1 LLAVQWVGA
10 DQLQLVQES
19 WTKNDM
25 SHVSGDLRL
34 AGADL
39 VLGFGAPGLLSS
51 AAVWQMLREKWSRAL
66 IVLCSTAGEISGTQ
80 VQDDS
85 LALNAMRFDH
95 TRLRC
100 AEVVLS
106 DDMSSAEVGRKLA
119 EQLLGGDLVH
129 VFVLSDGLKVNGSE
143 LVAGLTAGLPAHV
156 SVTGGLSGDGAR
168 FERTYVCV
176 NHFDGLH
183 RVAAIGFYGQRLR
196 VSFASMG
203 GWDTFGP
210 ERRVTRSKDN
220 VLYELDGQPAL
231 DLYEQYLGEH
241 ALALPASGLSFPL
254 SVRAARDQ
262 PGVVRTILAIDREAR
277 SLTFAGDVPTGAFAQ
292 LMHASL
298 ERLVGGAEGAAR
310 TCQTGFRDSAPEL
323 AILISCVGRKL
334 VLKQRV
340 EEEVEG
346 VRQVL
351 GESTPLTGFYSY
363 GEISPFTPS
372 ARCELHN
379 QTMTITTLSEA

>member
-1 LLAVQWVGA
+1 MTHVGSTEELAA
-10 DQLQLVQES
+10 
-19 WTKNDM
+19 
-25 SHVSGDLRL
+25 
-34 AGADL
+34 ADL
-39 VLGFGAPGLLSS
+39 VLGFGAPQLLSS
-51 AAVWQMLREKWSRAL
+51 AAVWKKLREKWSTAL
-66 IVLCSTAGEISGTQ
+66 IVACSTAGEISGTQ
-80 VQDDS
+80 VLDDS
-85 LALNAMRFDH
+85 FALTAIRFDH
-95 TRLRC
+95 TRVRC
-100 AEVVLS
+100 AEIVIS
-106 DDMSSAEVGRKLA
+106 EGMSSAEVGRKLA
-119 EQLLGGDLVH
+119 EQLLGIDLAH

-143 LVAGLTAGLPAHV
+143 LVAGLTAGLPSHV

-176 NHFDGLH
+176 NHFDEHH
-183 RVAAIGFYGQRLR
+183 RVAAIGFYGGRLK

-220 VLYELDGQPAL
+220 ILYELDGQPAL

-241 ALALPASGLSFPL
+241 AAALPASGLSFPL

-262 PGVVRTILAIDREAR
+262 LGVVRTILAIDRKAR

-292 LMHASL
+292 LMRANF
-298 ERLVGGAEGAAR
+298 ERLVEGAEGAAR
-310 TCQTGFRDSAPEL
+310 TCQTGFGDSTPEL

-351 GESTPLTGFYSY
+351 GEATPLTGFYSY
-363 GEISPFTPS
+363 GEISPFTPT

>member
-1 LLAVQWVGA
+1 MK
-10 DQLQLVQES
+10 LVQES
-19 WTKNDM
+19 WTANDM
-25 SHVSGDLRL
+25 THVSGALEL
-34 AGADL
+34 AGVDL
-39 VLGFGAPGLLSS
+39 VLGFGAPGLLSDP
-51 AAVWQMLREKWSRAL
+51 AVWKKLREKWSTAL
-66 IVLCSTAGEISGTQ
+66 IVACSTAGEISGTQ
-80 VQDDS
+80 VLDHS
-85 LALNAMRFDH
+85 LALTAMRFDC

-106 DDMSSAEVGRKLA
+106 EGMSSAEVGRKLA
-119 EQLLGGDLVH
+119 EQLIGTDLTH

-143 LVAGLTAGLPAHV
+143 LVAGLTAALPSHV
-156 SVTGGLSGDGAR
+156 SLTGGLSGDGAR

-176 NHFDGLH
+176 NRFDGLH
-183 RVAAIGFYGQRLR
+183 RVAAIGFYGERLK

-210 ERRVTRSKDN
+210 ERRVTRSEHN

-241 ALALPASGLSFPL
+241 AATLPASGLSFPL
-254 SVRAARDQ
+254 SVRSARDQ

-277 SLTFAGDVPTGAFAQ
+277 SLTFAGDVPMGAYAQ
-292 LMHASL
+292 LMHANF
-298 ERLVGGAEGAAR
+298 ERLVEGAEGAAR
-310 TCQTGFRDSAPEL
+310 ICQAGAQDSAPEL

-334 VLKQRV
+334 VLKQRI

-351 GESTPLTGFYSY
+351 GEATPLTGFYSY
-363 GEISPFTPS
+363 GEISPFTPT

>member
-1 LLAVQWVGA
+1 MGRS
-10 DQLQLVQES
+10 DQLKLVQES
-19 WTKNDM
+19 WTTNDM
-25 SHVSGDLRL
+25 THVSGAEEL
-34 AGADL
+34 ARADL
-39 VLGFGAPGLLSS
+39 VLGFGAPQLISD
-51 AAVWQMLREKWSRAL
+51 ANVWRGLREKWSDAL
-66 IVLCSTAGEISGTQ
+66 IVACSTAGEISGTQ
-80 VQDDS
+80 VFDDS
-85 LALNAMRFDH
+85 LALTAIQFDH
-95 TRLRC
+95 TQVRC

-106 DDMSSAEVGRKLA
+106 EGTCSAEVGRRLA
-119 EQLLGGDLVH
+119 EQLVGTDLTH

-143 LVAGLTAGLPAHV
+143 LVAGLTAALPPHV

-176 NHFDGLH
+176 NRFDGLH
-183 RVAAIGFYGQRLR
+183 RVAAIGFYGKRLQ

-210 ERRVTRSKDN
+210 ERRVTRSKEN

-241 ALALPASGLSFPL
+241 AAALPASGLSFPL
-254 SVRAARDQ
+254 SVRSTRDQ

-277 SLTFAGDVPTGAFAQ
+277 SLTFAGDVPMGAYAQ
-292 LMHASL
+292 LMRANF
-298 ERLVGGAEGAAR
+298 ERLVQGAEGAAR
-310 TCQTGFRDSAPEL
+310 TCLGGIQHSAPQL

-334 VLKQRV
+334 VLKQRI

-351 GESTPLTGFYSY
+351 GEATPLTGFYSY
-363 GEISPFTPS
+363 GEISPFTPT

>member
-1 LLAVQWVGA
+1 
-10 DQLQLVQES
+10 
-19 WTKNDM
+19 M
-25 SHVSGDLRL
+25 SHVSGAEQLP
-34 AGADL
+34 AADL
-39 VLGFGAPGLLSS
+39 VLGFGAPGLLSD
-51 AAVWQMLREKWSRAL
+51 AAIWKNLREKWSTAL
-66 IVLCSTAGEISGTQ
+66 IVACSTAGEISGTQ
-80 VQDDS
+80 VLDDS
-85 LALNAMRFDH
+85 LALTAMRFDH
-95 TRLRC
+95 TQVRC
-100 AEVVLS
+100 AQVVLTEGV
-106 DDMSSAEVGRKLA
+106 SSAEVGRKLA
-119 EQLLGGDLVH
+119 EQLLGIDLAH

-143 LVAGLTAGLPAHV
+143 LVAGLTAGLPSHV
-156 SVTGGLSGDGAR
+156 SLTGGLSGDGAR

-176 NHFDGLH
+176 NRFDGLH
-183 RVAAIGFYGQRLR
+183 RVAAIGFYSQRLK

-241 ALALPASGLSFPL
+241 AAALPASGLSFPL
-254 SVRAARDQ
+254 SVRSARDQ

-277 SLTFAGDVPTGAFAQ
+277 SLTFAGDMPMGAYAQ
-292 LMHASL
+292 LMRANF
-298 ERLVGGAEGAAR
+298 ERLVEGAEGAAR
-310 TCQTGFRDSAPEL
+310 TCQGGIQLGAPEL

-351 GESTPLTGFYSY
+351 GDATPLTGFYSY
-363 GEISPFTPS
+363 GEISPFTPTT
-372 ARCELHN
+372 RCELHN

>member
-1 LLAVQWVGA
+1 MK
-10 DQLQLVQES
+10 LVQES
-19 WTKNDM
+19 WTTGSM
-25 SHVSGDLRL
+25 TQVSGADGL
-34 AGADL
+34 AAADL
-39 VLGFGAPGLLSS
+39 VLGFGAPQLV
-51 AAVWQMLREKWSRAL
+51 ADADVWRRLREKWSTAL
-66 IVLCSTAGEISGTQ
+66 IVACSTAGEISGTK
-80 VQDDS
+80 VLDDS
-85 LALNAMRFDH
+85 LALTAIRFDH
-95 TRLRC
+95 TQVRC
-100 AEVVLS
+100 AEVLLAEGL
-106 DDMSSAEVGRKLA
+106 SSAEVGRRLA
-119 EQLLGGDLVH
+119 EQLLGSDLVH
-129 VFVLSDGLKVNGSE
+129 VFVLSAGLKINGSE
-143 LVAGLTAGLPAHV
+143 LVAGLTGGLPSHV

-176 NHFDGLH
+176 NRFDGLQ
-183 RVAAIGFYGQRLR
+183 RVAAIGFYGARLQ

-210 ERRVTRSKDN
+210 ERRVTRSKAN

-241 ALALPASGLSFPL
+241 AAALPASGLSFPL

-262 PGVVRTILAIDREAR
+262 PGVVRSILAIDRDAR

-292 LMHASL
+292 LMHANF
-298 ERLVGGAEGAAR
+298 ERLVEGAEGAAR
-310 TCQTGFRDSAPEL
+310 TCQIGFRDSAPEL

-334 VLKQRV
+334 VLKQRI

-346 VRQVL
+346 VGQVF
-351 GESTPLTGFYSY
+351 GEATRLTGFYSY
-363 GEISPFTPS
+363 GEISPFNPT